1 MLINHSFQVDQ
12 PIDQVWSFFDDVPL
26 VAACVPGADLTKEI
40 GDDQYEGDVTISAG
54 PVKLEF
60 SGELKIKSRD
70 NTKKVIVLEGAGA
83 DKKGRGAAS
92 VVLDASLNSLGGST
106 RVDLAIDLTISGAA
120 AQYGRGLVADFT
132 EVLIDQTA
140 DSMKTRMTAI
150 AEGRDPMAVG
160 APQAASGISIAF
172 SAFTLAVKRV
182 FARFFLPYQPAPS
195 RS

>member
-12 PIDQVWSFFDDVPL
+12 PIDQVWNFFDDVPL
-26 VAACVPGADLTKEI
+26 VAACVPGADLTKEV

-70 NTKKVIVLEGAGA
+70 NTKKVIVLEGAGRRQE
-83 DKKGRGAAS
+83 GPRS
-92 VVLDASLNSLGGST
+92 CE
-106 RVDLAIDLTISGAA
+106 
-120 AQYGRGLVADFT
+120 RGLGRIAQLTRWIDSCGSGDRPDHLSELLLSTVAGSSADFT

-150 AEGRDPMAVG
+150 AEGRDPMAVV
-160 APQAASGISIAF
+160 APQTA
-172 SAFTLAVKRV
+172 
-182 FARFFLPYQPAPS
+182 
-195 RS
+195 

>member
-1 MLINHSFQVDQ
+1 MLINHSFQIDQ
-12 PIDQVWSFFDDVPL
+12 PVDQVWNFFDNVPL
-26 VAACVPGADLTKEI
+26 VAACVPGADLTREV
-40 GDDQYEGDVTISAG
+40 GDDQYEGDVIISAG

-60 SGELKIKSRD
+60 SGELQIKSRD
-70 NTKKVIVLEGAGA
+70 NAKKVIVLEGAGA
-83 DKKGRGAAS
+83 DRKGRGSAS
-92 VVLDASLNSLGGST
+92 VILNASLNSLGGVT
-106 RVDLAIDLTISGAA
+106 RVDLAFDLTISGAA

-140 DSMKTRMTAI
+140 DSMKARMTAI
-150 AEGRDPMAVG
+150 AEGRDPMSVG
-160 APQAASGISIAF
+160 APQAASGIAIAF

>member
-12 PIDQVWSFFDDVPL
+12 PIDQVWNFFDDVPL

-83 DKKGRGAAS
+83 DKKGRGAAT

-106 RVDLAIDLTISGAA
+106 RVDLAINLTISGAA

-140 DSMKTRMTAI
+140 SSMKTRMTAI
-150 AEGRDPMAVG
+150 AEGRDPMAV
-160 APQAASGISIAF
+160 
-172 SAFTLAVKRV
+172 
-182 FARFFLPYQPAPS
+182 
-195 RS
+195 

>member
-1 MLINHSFQVDQ
+1 MLINHSFQIGQ
-12 PIDQVWSFFDDVPL
+12 PVDQVWNFFDNVPL
-26 VAACVPGADLTKEI
+26 VAACVPGADLTREV
-40 GDDQYEGDVTISAG
+40 GDDQYEGDVIISAG

-60 SGELKIKSRD
+60 SGELQIKSRD
-70 NTKKVIVLEGAGA
+70 NAKKVIVLEGAGA
-83 DKKGRGAAS
+83 DRKGRGSAS
-92 VVLDASLNSLGGST
+92 VVLNASLNSLGCVT

-140 DSMKTRMTAI
+140 DSMKARMTAI
-150 AEGRDPMAVG
+150 AEGRDPMSVG
-160 APQAASGISIAF
+160 APKAASGIAIAF